1 MGVFLAEIYG
11 QLIGDASMI
20 HAKCFCLIH
29 ARIVLIPKFSLYK
42 YGPAHLSVVL
52 DGDLV
57 DIDKLGQVIQALG
70 DTAAPQKGSNIAQG
84 S

>member
-1 MGVFLAEIYG
+1 M
-11 QLIGDASMI
+11 
-20 HAKCFCLIH
+20 
-29 ARIVLIPKFSLYK
+29 
-42 YGPAHLSVVL
+42 AHLSVVL

-70 DTAAPQKGSNIAQG
+70 DTAAPHKRLNIISAQG